1 MKRAQPE
8 ALEEKEQMVLA
19 KENRHQR
26 GEEQPRSQ
34 EGSES

>member
-8 ALEEKEQMVLA
+8 ALKEEEQMVLA

-26 GEEQPRSQ
+26 KDEQPRSQ
-34 EGSES
+34 AGSES